1 MQRKRGDKWPRSTE
15 KQRRSARRRETKSE
29 FTRGSLLSLHTLLP
43 SGRGALR
50 SGRGVAR
57 RPPVSRLHGR
67 FGRLAIHP
75 HTRGYLLVLATATL
89 WGLSGSLSKYLMQ
102 GGVSPMALAQ
112 GRSVVTAALLLL
124 YLAFARPPVCGYLAG
139 PGCGSSCSA
148 SFLATVQFT
157 YFSAIER
164 LAVAAAILLEYL
176 SPAMVVTFGWLFL
189 APSSHAHDGR
199 RPGRRAGGLR
209 LVVRAYDPAVLS
221 LSAVGIAFGVGAAVS
236 FSGYILV
243 GEHLKNHT
251 DVSAQ
256 LLYGFAIAAVVLA
269 LIRPPWT
276 LPAAVFEPRNLA
288 LIAAVGVFG
297 TLLPFGFFL
306 ASFRYIDAGRATIV
320 STLEPVVA
328 GVVAWIWLG
337 EAFSAPQM
345 LGAALVIGAVIA
357 LQRDRPDDEA
367 VAAPDTLVFVSRTS
381 ETSLATRARDA
392 TGAVARRMVLASSQ
406 RS

>member
-1 MQRKRGDKWPRSTE
+1 M
-15 KQRRSARRRETKSE
+15 
-29 FTRGSLLSLHTLLP
+29 
-43 SGRGALR
+43 
-50 SGRGVAR
+50 
-57 RPPVSRLHGR
+57 
-67 FGRLAIHP
+67 
-75 HTRGYLLVLATATL
+75 VLATATL

-102 GGVSPMALAQ
+102 GGVSPIALAQ

-124 YLAFARPPVCGYLAG
+124 YLAFARPSGLRVPRRVWPWLLLFGV
-139 PGCGSSCSA
+139 
-148 SFLATVQFT
+148 FLATVQFA

-189 APSSHAHDGR
+189 R
-199 RPGRRAGGLR
+199 RRVTRTTVAALVAALVGCA

-243 GEHLKNHT
+243 GEHLKNDT

-256 LLYGFAIAAVVLA
+256 LLCGFAIAAVVLA
-269 LIRPPWT
+269 LVRPPWT
-276 LPAAVFEPRNLA
+276 LPAVVLEPRNLA
-288 LIAAVGVFG
+288 LIAAVGIFG
-297 TLLPFGFFL
+297 TLLPFGCFL

-328 GVVAWIWLG
+328 GVVSWVWLG
-337 EAFSAPQM
+337 EVFSAPQM

-367 VAAPDTLVFVSRTS
+367 VAAPDTIIFVKH
-381 ETSLATRARDA
+381 ED
-392 TGAVARRMVLASSQ
+392 
-406 RS
+406 